1 MNDAAR
7 AAFEAMRA
15 NARVALE
22 YAATHPDWRGER
34 LVVDAIAKRVEEVA
48 EAAKTRFPRALRGD
62 HPEIAW
68 DEIAGMRDRL
78 AYDYGYVDIEILA
91 EVVETYLPRLVRT
104 IDQLI
109 GPNRGGDAA
118 PTA

>member
-1 MNDAAR
+1 MVNDVAN
-7 AAFEAMRA
+7 AAFQAMRA

-22 YAATHPDWRGER
+22 YAAAHPDWRSDR
-34 LVVDAIAKRVEEVA
+34 LVIDAIAKRVEEVA

-78 AYDYGYVDIEILA
+78 AHDYGNVDLEILG
-91 EVVETYLPRLVRT
+91 EVVTTYLPRLVRA
-104 IDQLI
+104 IDRIL
-109 GPNRGGDAA
+109 GDRVR
-118 PTA
+118 PRRSR

>member
-1 MNDAAR
+1 MNDAAVAGFR
-7 AAFEAMRA
+7 AMRS

-22 YAATHPDWRGER
+22 YATAHPDWRGDR

-48 EAAKTRFPRALRGD
+48 EAAKTRFPRALRSD

-78 AYDYGYVDIEILA
+78 AHDYGNVDLDILD
-91 EVVETYLPRLVRT
+91 EVVTTYLPRLVRS
-104 IDQLI
+104 IDRILQ
-109 GPNRGGDAA
+109 
-118 PTA
+118 

>member
-1 MNDAAR
+1 MLNDAAR
-7 AAFEAMRA
+7 SAFQAMRA

-22 YAATHPDWRGER
+22 YAAAHPDWPGDR

-62 HPEIAW
+62 HPEIPW

-78 AYDYGYVDIEILA
+78 AHDYGNVDLEILD
-91 EVVETYLPRLVRT
+91 EVVTTQLPGLVRA
-104 IDQLI
+104 IDQIL
-109 GPNRGGDAA
+109 GQARFKP
-118 PTA
+118 

>member
-1 MNDAAR
+1 MSEAAR
-7 AAFEAMRA
+7 AAFQAMRA
-15 NARVALE
+15 NARVGLE
-22 YAATHPDWRGER
+22 YAAAHPDWRGDR

-78 AYDYGYVDIEILA
+78 AHDYGNVDLEILG
-91 EVVETYLPRLVRT
+91 EVVTAYLP
-104 IDQLI
+104 QLI
-109 GPNRGGDAA
+109 RAIDRILR
-118 PTA
+118 